1 MRESER
7 ETLLERRVCVCVCD
21 VGLCL
26 VEDDT
31 IGLFFSFLDLDLVIY
46 LVIMRLIKMSL
57 RLF

>member
-7 ETLLERRVCVCVCD
+7 ETLLGRRVCVCD